1 MKKFKKRL
9 TLKCYNKEYSVTS
22 FLLKS
27 DTTRRETARAGSETV
42 YIKESWLN
50 FFRIPPIKL
59 TAFMFGYVLGYS
71 RTHVTFNAQ
80 DALKFGILGY
90 DW

>member
-42 YIKESWLN
+42 YIKES
-50 FFRIPPIKL
+50 
-59 TAFMFGYVLGYS
+59 
-71 RTHVTFNAQ
+71 
-80 DALKFGILGY
+80 
-90 DW
+90 